1 MSKMFQTFILVLLL
15 LFISGCSSS
24 STVFNYS
31 KNSKTLLLGKDNQNL
46 IKVAFTNPY
55 IQNHQTF
62 KCVNNSYTLRDE
74 NFKYGRLFIESI
86 SLNSSCNW
94 NGLSLGFFESNL
106 RAQLNINK
114 IQKVEEFEISSY
126 IFRTYKINND
136 SYLSL
141 IYNYSRNIDRFIID
155 YNGKLYDEMLK
166 IFKPEY
172 KTSMKFQKR
181 FLGNYNDSLV
191 RKNLIQN
198 YFEEERW
205 SVTPKV
211 GVTLSL

>member
-1 MSKMFQTFILVLLL
+1 MSKIFQTFILILLL

-31 KNSKTLLLGKDNQNL
+31 KNNKTLLLGKDNQNL
-46 IKVAFTNPY
+46 IKVAFTNPS

-114 IQKVEEFEISSY
+114 MQKVEEFEISSY

-155 YNGKLYDEMLK
+155 YNGKLYDELIK
-166 IFKPEY
+166 IFKPDY
-172 KTSMKFQKR
+172 KTNIKFQKR

-205 SVTPKV
+205 SVNPKV